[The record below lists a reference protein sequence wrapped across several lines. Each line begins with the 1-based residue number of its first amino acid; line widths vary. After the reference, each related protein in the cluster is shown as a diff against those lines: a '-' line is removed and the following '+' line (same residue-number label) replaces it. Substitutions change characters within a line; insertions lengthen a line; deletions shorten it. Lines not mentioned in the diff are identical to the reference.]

1 MDFDVQPNV
10 QTQTN
15 MKHKYTQFHRVT
27 TEWLET
33 AVFIP

>member
-10 QTQTN
+10 QMQTN
-15 MKHKYTQFHRVT
+15 MKHNTQFHRVT